1 MVVTNGIAIAA
12 SLVLSTAGTSGALE
26 LSQPSAENTAR
37 WEVDYG
43 ETRCRLLRHFGA
55 GGGDG
60 RLEIQ
65 RDWSFGGYSWILVG
79 ENLPDYTSA
88 TPVVVT
94 LSPSLASHR
103 FQTNPHKLDLRNM
116 RGLGWTDTDSKLV
129 DALRGNDRIRVTGAK
144 KLAVTID
151 LPNASSALQALETC
165 DDDLIAGWGFDPA
178 QQRSIA
184 VQVKPSNY
192 PGRWVTNNDYP
203 REDFVRKNEGLTTF
217 LLSVGIDG
225 GVTGCRIV
233 GSSGFPSLDKRTCEL
248 LNARAAFAPA
258 KDSSGRPV
266 ASFYINR
273 VWWQVPR

>member
-1 MVVTNGIAIAA
+1 MGISKQMAIVGSLALSAVGIDAA
-12 SLVLSTAGTSGALE
+12 PTSPTTATEYS
-26 LSQPSAENTAR
+26 AR

-79 ENLPDYTSA
+79 ENLPVYTSA

-129 DALRGNDRIRVTGAK
+129 GALRDNDQIRVTGAK
-144 KLAVTID
+144 RLAVTID
-151 LPNASSALQALETC
+151 LPSASSALQALEAC

-248 LNARAAFAPA
+248 LNVRAAFTPA

-266 ASFYINR
+266 ASFYVNR